1 MSASNTLPAVPGSG
15 LDSQMGLHNLINE
28 PIRLTR
34 EADRLNVELE
44 ALVMENYRVFVEN
57 LTCNVHLRYEYK
69 KLGNISNDLGGNLGV
84 LSQQCA
90 SFKDRVSHF
99 ITSHKRNRKT
109 LNHHMQLLDLL
120 EIPQLVDACARNG
133 FHDEALELANFVNGL
148 ERRHLLASE
157 VKLSNTA
164 SQIKSTNATTF
175 RGTRVGS
182 GVVQS
187 IVDEVHNTLSG
198 LRRQLLHQCTEN
210 TSLPKQ
216 IQTLSTLRKL
226 DGLLIDR
233 FISLQRHQNESAFI
247 TTAESAAISAA
258 SDKVLR
264 QQMVQHSEVRLQ
276 MDFLE
281 ARTIWQDRHSDHD
294 ADGEG
299 GGPLSSSAPPT
310 SSSSLTA
317 SSFASSS
324 LGPYGK
330 AIEMLETKRTL
341 WFAVITQFNA
351 LFLLSNAK
359 DSSSSMVESASK
371 GNAKPSAKAG
381 SKSTHSSSETDHG
394 SAVDTAAVVLNA
406 WSTRQVQKLM
416 DDLKTLLP
424 MMEEGTSVRSV
435 LEQSLFF
442 AARMGQV
449 GCDFTGLILPL
460 FKQVIL
466 DRFHNDL
473 GRVIRHFKSI
483 ILTEKISFSGEDAT
497 AGVGGGSYMEQV
509 IPLFAL
515 QQQADPKTKPPSTAD
530 GASSFGTSNISDV
543 TDELA
548 APLVLMRYPPLAYL
562 LNCLLSSLNYIRE
575 CPLVTV
581 KEEVGA
587 ALQAAFEEL
596 SAYLVD
602 RSTDVRELGSKYFG
616 DGYMRQTLNLF
627 GAKGGDAGGSASS
640 QGVSE
645 EKMDKEYAMAM
656 AHELFPH
663 LLICLETIFNPNLTN
678 FMAKI
683 KKFKMQ
689 MAHARGSANS
699 STSSSS
705 ATAPSG
711 GFLLSS
717 AGEGKELLG
726 LTLFARMEGA
736 WAVMARGGLLPTAS
750 SAPPSAAPSAYT
762 PSTAT
767 ATATA
772 TAAAAANPS
781 VTDTASATTVNASAS

>member
-1 MSASNTLPAVPGSG
+1 MSDGSKSISTVPSGG
-15 LDSQMGLHNLINE
+15 LDNQMGLHNLINE

-69 KLGNISNDLGGNLGV
+69 KLGNISNDLGGNLGD

-157 VKLSNTA
+157 VKLSNTV
-164 SQIKSTNATTF
+164 SKDITSNATTSS
-175 RGTRVGS
+175 TKVSS

-187 IVDEVHNTLSG
+187 IVDEVHSTLSG
-198 LRRQLLHQCTEN
+198 LRRQMLHQCTEN

-233 FISLQRHQNESAFI
+233 FVSLLRHQNESAI
-247 TTAESAAISAA
+247 TTTAELAAIAAA

-264 QQMVQHSEVRLQ
+264 QQMVHHSEVRLQ

-281 ARTIWQDRHSDHD
+281 ARTIWQNRHSDHHE
-294 ADGEG
+294 ADSEARGNN
-299 GGPLSSSAPPT
+299 LSSTSAALDPNFV
-310 SSSSLTA
+310 SA
-317 SSFASSS
+317 S

-351 LFLLSNAK
+351 LFLLPNTK
-359 DSSSSMVESASK
+359 DTSPTIDAASK
-371 GNAKPSAKAG
+371 GENTKAAHTSNSVDNG
-381 SKSTHSSSETDHG
+381 STL
-394 SAVDTAAVVLNA
+394 DTAAVVLNA
-406 WSTRQVQKLM
+406 WSTQQVRKLI
-416 DDLKTLLP
+416 DELKHLLP
-424 MMEEGTSVRSV
+424 MMDDGSSVRSV

-442 AARMGQV
+442 SARMRHV
-449 GCDFTGLILPL
+449 GGDFSGLILPL
-460 FKQVIL
+460 FKNVIL
-466 DRFHNDL
+466 DRFNSDL
-473 GRVIRHFKSI
+473 RRVVDHFKAI
-483 ILTEKISFSGEDAT
+483 VLTEKISSDGDPMT
-497 AGVGGGSYMEQV
+497 GGGGVSHMEQV

-515 QQQADPKTKPPSTAD
+515 QQQADSTTKAKSPNAAD
-530 GASSFGTSNISDV
+530 GTTFFGAGNGDNA
-543 TDELA
+543 DELA
-548 APLVLMRYPPLAYL
+548 APLALMRYPPLAYL
-562 LNCLLSSLNYIRE
+562 MNCLLSSLNYIRE

-581 KEEVGA
+581 KSAVGE
-587 ALQAAFEEL
+587 ALQTVFEEL
-596 SAYLVD
+596 STYLVE

-627 GAKGGDAGGSASS
+627 GSKGGDGSGH
-640 QGVSE
+640 GVVE
-645 EKMDKEYAMAM
+645 EKMDKEYATAM
-656 AHELFPH
+656 THELFPH
-663 LLICLETIFNPNLTN
+663 LLICLETIFNPNVTN
-678 FMAKI
+678 FMARV

-689 MAHARGSANS
+689 MAHSRGAMGSGS
-699 STSSSS
+699 SNASSSS
-705 ATAPSG
+705 ASTPVG
-711 GFLLSS
+711 GFLLTS

-726 LTLFARMEGA
+726 LTLFSRMEGA
-736 WAVMARGGLLPTAS
+736 WAVLVKGGLLPPTPTAS
-750 SAPPSAAPSAYT
+750 VLPTAPTHT
-762 PSTAT
+762 PAVISAT
-767 ATATA
+767 ATT
-772 TAAAAANPS
+772 TTPS
-781 VTDTASATTVNASAS
+781 ITTNTR